1 VHGQTKAWLLRAQ
14 GEEVPAHTAEVSL
27 LFGSHRLAEVVVVVD
42 VVVAVA
48 IPHDAHQMFSLRH
61 VFLIQYSLYI
71 ECVLQRMCSS
81 ENVFFRERVLYS
93 TFDHI
98 YIYRMC
104 ALKNVLCV
112 AQWIITALFSMMR
125 KQITVLQPTSA
136 RLLLFTRPIFFPS
149 TPPPF
154 GRYHSQPFPFQ
165 TNSSRQQ
172 APHLSYPVLPWP
184 ANIPTAPSPPFLD
197 IEMYRMHILAVPIHI
212 GRLTPL
218 CIALLRQLCTQCL
231 PQLPFFLRCTR
242 CARRW
247 AQAMWLAQLVGRT
260 GRTRCGWLK

>member
-104 ALKNVLCV
+104 ALKNVFSTVYRTCSLKNVLCV

-154 GRYHSQPFPFQ
+154 WQASLTALPFPNEQ
-165 TNSSRQQ
+165 LASAGPAPVIPGPTLASKYTHSTEPPLLGYRDVSYAYTGSTHTHRTSHAPVYSS
-172 APHLSYPVLPWP
+172 PP
-184 ANIPTAPSPPFLD
+184 ATLHSMSPTASMFSPL
-197 IEMYRMHILAVPIHI
+197 H
-212 GRLTPL
+212 PL
-218 CIALLRQLCTQCL
+218 R
-231 PQLPFFLRCTR
+231 
-242 CARRW
+242 
-247 AQAMWLAQLVGRT
+247 
-260 GRTRCGWLK
+260 